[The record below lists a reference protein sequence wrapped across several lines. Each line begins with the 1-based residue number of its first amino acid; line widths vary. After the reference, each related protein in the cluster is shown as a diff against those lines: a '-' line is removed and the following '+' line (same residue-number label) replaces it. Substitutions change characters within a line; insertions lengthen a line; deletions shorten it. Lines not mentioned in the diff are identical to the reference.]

1 MAVTHP
7 PSNHLP
13 LKDASVLPANG
24 EQVRVT
30 VSEADVG
37 DVAAVALVLVARCL
51 KRKEAGPLQIRAEEG
66 PSYPT
71 SSSSPLIVFPE

>member
-1 MAVTHP
+1 M
-7 PSNHLP
+7 
-13 LKDASVLPANG
+13 
-24 EQVRVT
+24 RVT

-51 KRKEAGPLQIRAEEG
+51 KRKEAGPLWIRAEEG